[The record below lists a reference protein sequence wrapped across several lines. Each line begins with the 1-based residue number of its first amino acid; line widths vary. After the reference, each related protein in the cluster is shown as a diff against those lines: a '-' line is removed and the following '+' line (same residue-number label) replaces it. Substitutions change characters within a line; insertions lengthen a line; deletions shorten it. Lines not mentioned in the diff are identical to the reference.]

1 MKNRQRWRSIRDN
14 SWIGLI
20 LMLLALSCILP
31 ILHTV
36 ALSVSDQAMSAAG
49 KVYLLPKG
57 FNLNSY
63 ERLFQESIFLT
74 AFGISIARVGLALV
88 ISGTVTILAAYAL
101 SKDASR
107 FRGRNVYLWILVFT
121 MLFNAGTIPWYMAIK
136 SVGLL
141 DTIWAL
147 LLPCAVNAYN
157 TILMMN
163 FFKGIPSALE
173 ESAVV
178 DGAGPWRTLMQI
190 YIPLSKPSIATI
202 ALFIVVYH
210 WNNFY
215 DGLVLMSRPSHYPLQ
230 THIYQLTVTI
240 DVRTVTNIDA
250 LRELMKVSG
259 LSLNA
264 AKLVVSML
272 PILMIYP
279 LLQRYF
285 VTGLTLGAV
294 KE

>member
-1 MKNRQRWRSIRDN
+1 
-14 SWIGLI
+14 
-20 LMLLALSCILP
+20 
-31 ILHTV
+31 
-36 ALSVSDQAMSAAG
+36 
-49 KVYLLPKG
+49 
-57 FNLNSY
+57 
-63 ERLFQESIFLT
+63 
-74 AFGISIARVGLALV
+74 
-88 ISGTVTILAAYAL
+88 
-101 SKDASR
+101 
-107 FRGRNVYLWILVFT
+107 
-121 MLFNAGTIPWYMAIK
+121 
-136 SVGLL
+136 
-141 DTIWAL
+141 
-147 LLPCAVNAYN
+147 
-157 TILMMN
+157 
-163 FFKGIPSALE
+163 
-173 ESAVV
+173 
-178 DGAGPWRTLMQI
+178 MQI

-215 DGLVLMSRPSHYPLQ
+215 DGLVLMSRSSHYPLQ
-230 THIYQLTVTI
+230 TYIYQLTVTI